1 MVQSKVHGPGFE
13 VSRLDLRFR
22 SYLREGV
29 KFVIP
34 GLTKTRTSGP
44 PKEVLY
50 PSYPEDEKLCPVQT
64 LESYELRTKQLRLQ
78 STEESRLCQS
88 ANHMH
93 QWKHQQSGIGFNH
106 SWHKLGLM
114 SPCFQH
120 TLLEVQLPP
129 KPKEWGCPQQIFW
142 RLPTGVRPSGDS
154 TRGLSTAMN
163 LAVGYWS
170 VHKHEFSK
178 LWTIPHC

>member
-13 VSRLDLRFR
+13 VSHLDLRFR

-78 STEESRLCQS
+78 STEESRLFLSVRKPHAPVKASTIGHWLQS
-88 ANHMH
+88 LMA
-93 QWKHQQSGIGFNH
+93 QAGINVSMFSAH
-106 SWHKLGLM
+106 
-114 SPCFQH
+114 
-120 TLLEVQLPP
+120 
-129 KPKEWGCPQQIFW
+129 
-142 RLPTGVRPSGDS
+142 S
-154 TRGLSTAMN
+154 TRGAATSKAKRMGVSTADI
-163 LAVGYWS
+163 LKTADWS
-170 VHKHEFSK
+170 SAFRRFYQRPINCNEFGRRV
-178 LWTIPHC
+178 LECPQT